1 MTEDRAPQPTGRR
14 ARRLA
19 ETRRRI
25 VEAAV
30 DLHTSVGP
38 ANTSIS
44 AVAEHAGVQRHTV
57 YAHFPDQR
65 VLFRECA
72 ALWEQRN
79 PFPDVRRW
87 AAIGD
92 PGERLAVALDELY
105 AFYAR
110 NASDLA
116 TVFAGAH
123 RVPEMTEAL
132 ARRSATGEA
141 IVEILARG
149 RGVRSRRR
157 ARLRAAIRHATT
169 LETWRSL
176 AVEGGLDRR
185 DAVRLMCAL
194 ADAACAAEAPAPS
207 RADPA
212 GLDIGGSSR

>member
-1 MTEDRAPQPTGRR
+1 M
-14 ARRLA
+14 
-19 ETRRRI
+19 
-25 VEAAV
+25 

-44 AVAEHAGVQRHTV
+44 AIAARAGVQRHTI

-79 PFPDVRRW
+79 PLPDVRRW

-92 PGERLAVALDELY
+92 PRERLAIALDELY
-105 AFYAR
+105 AFYDR
-110 NASDLA
+110 HGSDLA
-116 TVFAGAH
+116 AVFAGAH
-123 RVPEMTEAL
+123 GVPEMAEAL

-141 IVEILARG
+141 IVETLSRG
-149 RGVRSRRR
+149 RGVRGRRR
-157 ARLRAAIRHATT
+157 ARLTAAIRHATT

-176 AVEGGLDRR
+176 AVGGGLDRR

-212 GLDIGGSSR
+212 GLDIGGSGR